1 MRLFYCTLPQI
12 LWNCCRY
19 HAFAVAKNGES
30 DMGSESEEKKEML
43 IIDGNAFYEIDLEH
57 E

>member
-30 DMGSESEEKKEML
+30 DMESESEEKKEML
-43 IIDGNAFYEIDLEH
+43 IIDGNAFNEIDLE
-57 E
+57 